1 METNRKGVLQTLKC
15 SNSDVYALAERYYV
29 ILSSVNGLKLTPME
43 IQLVAFTAVKSNI
56 SYKNIKEEFCKK
68 HGTTIPSINNV
79 IFKLKKIGVL
89 VNDGKK
95 VKVNP
100 IILLDFENN
109 ITLEIKLVHG

>member
-1 METNRKGVLQTLKC
+1 METRKVILQTLKR
-15 SNSDVYALAERYYV
+15 SNIDVYSLAERYYT
-29 ILSSVNGLKLTPME
+29 ILSSVNDLKLTPME

-100 IILLDFENN
+100 VILLDFENN
-109 ITLEIKLVHG
+109 VTLEIKLVHG